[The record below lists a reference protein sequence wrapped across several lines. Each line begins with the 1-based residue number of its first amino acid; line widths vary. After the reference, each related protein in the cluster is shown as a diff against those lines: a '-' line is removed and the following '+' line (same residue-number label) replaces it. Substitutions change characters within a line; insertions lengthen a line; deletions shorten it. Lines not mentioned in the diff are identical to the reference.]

1 MNNITDEQIIAL
13 HNTCNDMGKDFLL
26 ELFPKTFEKSLL
38 TRAIEYLG
46 EEDEEVKALR
56 QIESL
61 SFIDHLIAEQKLI
74 VIYRFLNEKHEF
86 NWSDSN
92 EYKWVIW
99 LRLGN
104 VPRLDLAVNQGSFS
118 DASARLCLKS
128 EGLCNK
134 VINDA
139 ECIELFKKYV
149 VK

>member
-1 MNNITDEQIIAL
+1 MNNITDKQIIAL
-13 HNTCNDMGKDFLL
+13 HNTCNDMGKDFLK

-38 TRAIEYLG
+38 TQAIEYLG

-56 QIESL
+56 QIEFV
-61 SFIDHLIAEQKLI
+61 SFIEHLIAEQKLI

-99 LRLGN
+99 WHLGE
-104 VPRLDLAVNQGSFS
+104 VPRFDNAHDQLSS
-118 DASARLCLKS
+118 SCTSARLYLKS

-139 ECIELFKKYV
+139 ECVELFKKYM